1 MYLTCILY
9 ANGSMSTALEYK
21 FAECYSPA
29 HSPGMENIGDRLDG
43 LMQAHPLYRGRGQ
56 SALARNTGV
65 PQPTINRILGNKSV
79 PEMATVVK
87 LAEAFGITCEWLLTG
102 RGPKFIADIGSATQ
116 NVSIPHSGLP
126 EESAR
131 QEFPD
136 DVGKALQSV
145 LTAFRTGADIRSA
158 DLRIIIWY
166 ALTPVESGTIAQ
178 NDEPANREHEQ
189 AIVERARAAI
199 KRTGED
205 HERVKSGSKKRHQ
218 H

>member
-1 MYLTCILY
+1 
-9 ANGSMSTALEYK
+9 MSTALEYK

-102 RGPKFIADIGSATQ
+102 RGPKFIADIGPATQ
-116 NVSIPHSGLP
+116 NVSIVHSGLP
-126 EESAR
+126 EEPTQQR
-131 QEFPD
+131 FPN
-136 DVGKALQSV
+136 DVGNALQSV
-145 LTAFRTGADIRSA
+145 LTAFRTGADIRSS

-166 ALTPVESGTIAQ
+166 ALTPMESGTIAQ
-178 NDEPANREHEQ
+178 NDEPAHTDHERS
-189 AIVERARAAI
+189 IVERAAEAI
-199 KRTGED
+199 KRAGEE
-205 HERVKSGSKKRHQ
+205 HGEHGKVGARKRHKS
-218 H
+218 